1 MKSDPRPRGEDLQ
14 KASPREVRLGWASPH
29 SAVSW
34 KTGGV
39 VLVLRRPAMHRHLL
53 LLALAVLLLADAALG
68 APVTFD
74 SRFAAVLPAM
84 GQADMGYLPSMMMAS
99 FMKKLRHDRPT
110 EAKPED
116 DGGMAAMATT
126 LGQAGSEQHGA
137 GGVRALR
144 GHSLRR
150 MFGVNQKEL
159 MSDRVIPS
167 PFWLDQFNEPG

>member
-1 MKSDPRPRGEDLQ
+1 
-14 KASPREVRLGWASPH
+14 
-29 SAVSW
+29 
-34 KTGGV
+34 
-39 VLVLRRPAMHRHLL
+39 
-53 LLALAVLLLADAALG
+53 
-68 APVTFD
+68 
-74 SRFAAVLPAM
+74 
-84 GQADMGYLPSMMMAS
+84 
-99 FMKKLRHDRPT
+99 
-110 EAKPED
+110 
-116 DGGMAAMATT
+116 MATT

>member
-1 MKSDPRPRGEDLQ
+1 
-14 KASPREVRLGWASPH
+14 
-29 SAVSW
+29 
-34 KTGGV
+34 
-39 VLVLRRPAMHRHLL
+39 MHRHLL

-116 DGGMAAMATT
+116 DGGMAAMARRSARPAASSTAPAACARCAAT
-126 LGQAGSEQHGA
+126 RC
-137 GGVRALR
+137 GGCSA
-144 GHSLRR
+144 STRR
-150 MFGVNQKEL
+150 
-159 MSDRVIPS
+159 S
-167 PFWLDQFNEPG
+167 

>member
-1 MKSDPRPRGEDLQ
+1 
-14 KASPREVRLGWASPH
+14 
-29 SAVSW
+29 
-34 KTGGV
+34 
-39 VLVLRRPAMHRHLL
+39 MHRHLL

-126 LGQAGSEQHGA
+126 LGQAGAVLLAAADVRRQPEGA
-137 GGVRALR
+137 DVGPRDPVALLARSIQRAWIAKF
-144 GHSLRR
+144 H
-150 MFGVNQKEL
+150 VA
-159 MSDRVIPS
+159 
-167 PFWLDQFNEPG
+167 

>member
-1 MKSDPRPRGEDLQ
+1 MTIDERARHCAAIVQTLDDPD
-14 KASPREVRLGWASPH
+14 ANVRSGSLW
-29 SAVSW
+29 
-34 KTGGV
+34 
-39 VLVLRRPAMHRHLL
+39 
-53 LLALAVLLLADAALG
+53 ALG
-68 APVTFD
+68 KLPLHAP
-74 SRFAAVLPAM
+74 A
-84 GQADMGYLPSMMMAS
+84 
-99 FMKKLRHDRPT
+99 

>member
-1 MKSDPRPRGEDLQ
+1 
-14 KASPREVRLGWASPH
+14 
-29 SAVSW
+29 
-34 KTGGV
+34 
-39 VLVLRRPAMHRHLL
+39 MHRHLL
-53 LLALAVLLLADAALG
+53 LLAFAVLLLADAALG

-116 DGGMAAMATT
+116 DGGMAAMAQT